1 MSPTRRQSVAEI
13 LRSGPV
19 TVLNLARRVGAPVK
33 SILEDLEHIRK
44 SSKGKNRLIIYKP
57 ECTACGFG
65 FRNRNRLNTPSRC
78 PRCGCDQVREP
89 EFSLTEGRSG

>member
-19 TVLNLARRVGAPVK
+19 TVLNLGRRIGAPVK

-44 SSKGKNRLIIYKP
+44 SSKGKHRLIIRQP
-57 ECTACGFG
+57 ECNACGFG
-65 FRNRNRLNTPSRC
+65 FRNRSRLNTPSRC
-78 PRCGCDQVREP
+78 PRCESEQIREP
-89 EFSLTEGRSG
+89 EFNLTDGQSG